1 MKITEPDAELREA
14 ATQGDLAALDRLLAL
29 VQPGIY
35 NLAVRM
41 LGHRDDAADATQ
53 EILLKL
59 VTHLASFRGEAAFS
73 TWVWRIARNHL
84 LTAHTRSAE
93 SPEVS
98 LEGMAAR
105 LQAGLDFVD
114 TVLHATGQPLPMTPQ
129 DKLDARQVALGCT
142 QNMLMTLTREQRLA
156 YVLDTVFGLP
166 SQQAAE
172 VVGITPEAYRQR
184 LSRARALCS
193 TPSPARPAGLPT
205 HRPVA
210 TASANCRH
218 CDMSGPAGQPR
229 PPRSWH
235 CIAANCRRPNAP
247 SRPSRGWAT
256 PPPCSAPTP
265 PTWRPMPC
273 ARRSAPCSR
282 RKASSTREPCNE
294 VCARAR
300 RASAVLHR
308 R

>member
-1 MKITEPDAELREA
+1 MKITEPDAKLREA

-129 DKLDARQVALGCT
+129 DKLEARQVALGCT

-156 YVLDTVFGLP
+156 YVLDSVFGLP

-184 LSRARALCS
+184 LSRTRALLDAFTGQTCGLAN
-193 TPSPARPAGLPT
+193 PQARCHCERQLPALRHMRAG
-205 HRPVA
+205 
-210 TASANCRH
+210 
-218 CDMSGPAGQPR
+218 GPAKATSVVALH
-229 PPRSWH
+229 RSELQEAERTFSAFTRVGD
-235 CIAANCRRPNAP
+235 AAALFRAHPAYLAP
-247 SRPSRGWAT
+247 DAMRDAIR
-256 PPPCSAPTP
+256 
-265 PTWRPMPC
+265 
-273 ARRSAPCSR
+273 
-282 RKASSTREPCNE
+282 
-294 VCARAR
+294 
-300 RASAVLHR
+300 AVLTQEGFLDPGALQ
-308 R
+308 